1 MKQYWLYSESKTS
14 NLSFD
19 EKKKALERYL
29 NDLACNDAI
38 ATSEPFLLFIRGE
51 DILDYSNKKMNT
63 NNMSN
68 INMSVGKN
76 KMSINSNLNSN
87 SGMKENY
94 SYSNHKDNVNI

>member
-51 DILDYSNKKMNT
+51 DILD
-63 NNMSN
+63 
-68 INMSVGKN
+68 
-76 KMSINSNLNSN
+76 
-87 SGMKENY
+87 
-94 SYSNHKDNVNI
+94 